1 MTQPNEPVKK
11 LSMSSAG
18 RKRFTVKDRAVG
30 KQARIVELKKV
41 AKSSDG
47 LKQRKI
53 KDFFKPTEKNKSKHK
68 SFFLFVLLACHKMGL
83 INISKPLSTPL

>member
-11 LSMSSAG
+11 LATSSAG

-30 KQARIVELKKV
+30 KQVRIVELKKV

-53 KDFFKPTEKNKSKHK
+53 KDFFKATEKNKSKHK
-68 SFFLFVLLACHKMGL
+68 SIFFL
-83 INISKPLSTPL
+83 